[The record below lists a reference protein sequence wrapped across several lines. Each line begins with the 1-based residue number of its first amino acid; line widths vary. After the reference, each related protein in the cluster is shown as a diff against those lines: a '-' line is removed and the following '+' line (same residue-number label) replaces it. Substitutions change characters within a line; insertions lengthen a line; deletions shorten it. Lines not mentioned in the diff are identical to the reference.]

1 MKSLS
6 HQLHRFLQI
15 LATTGFILFT
25 LITLKHLSN
34 DRLFWVIGATSLASS
49 ATILFFTPDSESAN
63 IKQLLSS
70 YTIALG
76 VTLVLRE
83 TLPFVI
89 ALFSRI
95 QYIDSFTLTMIMI
108 FVAMF
113 ITLYLFSLLH
123 ITHPPATGIALA
135 MAVHEP
141 GYLVFILLLL
151 LALVLAV
158 IKTLFKRYLKDIID

>member
-49 ATILFFTPDSESAN
+49 ATIL
-63 IKQLLSS
+63 
-70 YTIALG
+70 
-76 VTLVLRE
+76 RE
-83 TLPFVI
+83 ALPFVI

-108 FVAMF
+108 FIAMF

-151 LALVLAV
+151 LTLVLAV
-158 IKTLFKRYLKDIID
+158 IKTLFKRYLKDIVD